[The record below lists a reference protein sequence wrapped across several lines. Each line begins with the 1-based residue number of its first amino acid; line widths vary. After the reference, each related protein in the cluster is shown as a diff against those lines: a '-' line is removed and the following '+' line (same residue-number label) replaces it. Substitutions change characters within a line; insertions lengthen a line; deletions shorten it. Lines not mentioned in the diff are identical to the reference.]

1 MRISKPIL
9 LVSTFATTGLLTFSN
24 LFATTHSM
32 ENQLTSVDSSIGGT
46 LSNHQR
52 PITYEDYNQLKLFFH
67 QTFGG
72 TQTFSNHK
80 QETLYH
86 LTHTDTQ
93 EHSNTT
99 RLSYK
104 GKVVHTDLASVS
116 HSFEAHYQ
124 ITGESIIESFHQ
136 EKPLLPTHSSHTLFS
151 IIPNKIILKTPLE
164 MNHQWEEHFIY
175 NGEKHQAITTISN
188 LWLDESDRRCYETQ
202 TSVPTF
208 ESFKN
213 QPYFETRVYTEGVGL
228 TFFKNNF
235 IEYHLTFF

>member
-1 MRISKPIL
+1 MKIK
-9 LVSTFATTGLLTFSN
+9 ST
-24 LFATTHSM
+24 
-32 ENQLTSVDSSIGGT
+32 
-46 LSNHQR
+46 HQR

-104 GKVVHTDLASVS
+104 GKVVHTDLVSGS

-136 EKPLLPTHSSHTLFS
+136 EKPLLPIHSSHTLFS
-151 IIPNKIILKTPLE
+151 IIPNKTILKSPLKLE
-164 MNHQWEEHFIY
+164 NKWEEHFIY
-175 NGEKHQAITTISN
+175 NGEKHQATSTISK
-188 LWLDESDRRCYETQ
+188 LWLDESDRRCYQVQ
-202 TSVPTF
+202 TFVPTVHPS
-208 ESFKN
+208 ESES
-213 QPYFETRVYTEGVGL
+213 YFETRVYTEGLGL
-228 TFFKNNF
+228 TSFKNNF
-235 IEYHLTFF
+235 IEYQLKES